1 LPCGII
7 GITRREKMDK
17 EKRRLGYQ
25 EGVISSVLN
34 TVLFGLKFWV
44 GMAVGSVAMIAD
56 AWHTLSDTLTS
67 LVVILGFW
75 ISSKPGDEEH
85 PFGHGRA
92 ELIASVIIGTLLGVV
107 GLNFLK
113 ESWNQLRDHQS
124 AEYSAISIIA
134 FGISVVAKEAL
145 ARYSI
150 WAGKKVKAQSLLA
163 DGWHHRSDALA
174 SALIIV
180 GALFGARFW
189 WIDGILGLGVS
200 ALILYAAAD
209 IIRGAVNTLMGEKPD
224 AELVDKVKSIVD
236 SALPGNSKLHH
247 IHVHTYGDQKEMTL
261 HIRLPGQMSLIDAH
275 SVTFAIEDR
284 IRKELNIEATI
295 HPEPERRS

>member
-1 LPCGII
+1 
-7 GITRREKMDK
+7 MDK
-17 EKRRLGYQ
+17 EKRNLGFR

-44 GMAVGSVAMIAD
+44 GTAVGSVAMIAD

-107 GLNFLK
+107 GVNFLK
-113 ESWNQLRDHQS
+113 ESWNQLRDHQ
-124 AEYSAISIIA
+124 AVEYSMISIIV
-134 FGISVVAKEAL
+134 FSISVIAKEAL

-180 GALFGARFW
+180 GAILGNRLW
-189 WIDGILGLGVS
+189 WIDGVLGIGVS
-200 ALILYAAAD
+200 LLILYAAAEVM
-209 IIRGAVNTLMGEKPD
+209 RAAVNTLMGEKPD
-224 AELVDKVKSIVD
+224 AELTEKVRTIVD
-236 SALPGNSKLHH
+236 EALPGTSKLHH
-247 IHVHTYGDQKEMTL
+247 IHLHTYGDQREMTL
-261 HIRLPGQMSLIDAH
+261 HIRLPPKMNLEDAH
-275 SVTFAIEDR
+275 AITFGIEKR
-284 IRKELNIEATI
+284 IREELNIETTI
-295 HPEPERRS
+295 HPEPEHKS

>member
-1 LPCGII
+1 M
-7 GITRREKMDK
+7 EK

-25 EGVISSVLN
+25 EGLISAVMN
-34 TVLFGLKFWV
+34 TLLFGLKFWV
-44 GMAVGSVAMIAD
+44 GSAVGSVAMIAD

-67 LVVILGFW
+67 LVVIIGFW
-75 ISSKPGDEEH
+75 ISGKPGDEEH

-107 GLNFLK
+107 GVNFIK
-113 ESWNQLRDHQS
+113 ESWNQLMNHQ
-124 AEYSAISIIA
+124 AVNYSTISIIVFA
-134 FGISVVAKEAL
+134 VSVVAKEAL
-145 ARYSI
+145 ARYSL

-189 WIDGILGLGVS
+189 WIDSILGFGVS

-224 AELVDKVKSIVD
+224 VQLVEQVRTIVEE
-236 SALPGNSKLHH
+236 SLPGTSKLHH
-247 IHVHTYGDQKEMTL
+247 IHLHAYGDQKEMTL
-261 HIRLPGQMSLIDAH
+261 HIRLPPQMSLQEAH
-275 SVTFAIEDR
+275 AITFTIEDR
-284 IRKELNIEATI
+284 IRKELHIETTI
-295 HPEPERRS
+295 HPEPELIS

>member
-1 LPCGII
+1 
-7 GITRREKMDK
+7 MDK
-17 EKRRLGYQ
+17 EKRRLGYR
-25 EGVISSVLN
+25 EGMISSVLN

-44 GMAVGSVAMIAD
+44 GTAVGSVAMIAD

-107 GLNFLK
+107 GVNFLK
-113 ESWNQLRDHQS
+113 ESWNQLRNHQ
-124 AEYSAISIIA
+124 AVEYSAISVVV

-150 WAGKKVKAQSLLA
+150 WAGRKVKAQSLLA

-224 AELVDKVKSIVD
+224 TELVDKVRSIVD
-236 SALPGNSKLHH
+236 GALPGNSKLHH
-247 IHVHTYGDQKEMTL
+247 IHVHTYGDQKEITL

-275 SVTFAIEDR
+275 SITFAIEDR

>member
-1 LPCGII
+1 
-7 GITRREKMDK
+7 MDK
-17 EKRRLGYQ
+17 EKRSLGYR

-44 GMAVGSVAMIAD
+44 GTAVGSVAMIAD

-107 GLNFLK
+107 GVNFLK
-113 ESWNQLRDHQS
+113 VSWNQLRDHQ
-124 AEYSAISIIA
+124 AVEYSMISIIV
-134 FGISVVAKEAL
+134 FGISVIAKEAL

-150 WAGKKVKAQSLLA
+150 WASKKVKAQSLLA

-180 GALFGARFW
+180 GALLGNRLW
-189 WIDGILGLGVS
+189 WIDGVLGIGVS
-200 ALILYAAAD
+200 LLILYAAAEVM
-209 IIRGAVNTLMGEKPD
+209 RAAVNTLMGEKPD
-224 AELVDKVKSIVD
+224 PELTEKVRTIVD
-236 SALPGNSKLHH
+236 EALPGTSKLHH
-247 IHVHTYGDQKEMTL
+247 IHLHTYGDQREMTL
-261 HIRLPGQMSLIDAH
+261 HIRLPPKMNLEDAH
-275 SVTFAIEDR
+275 AITFGIEKR
-284 IRKELNIEATI
+284 IREELNIETTI
-295 HPEPERRS
+295 HPEPEHKS

>member
-1 LPCGII
+1 
-7 GITRREKMDK
+7 MDN
-17 EKRRLGYQ
+17 EKRRLGYK

-34 TVLFGLKFWV
+34 TLLFILKFWA
-44 GMAVGSVAMIAD
+44 GSAVGSIAMIAD

-107 GLNFLK
+107 GVNFIK
-113 ESWNQLRDHQS
+113 ESWKQLVDHQS
-124 AEYSAISIIA
+124 VVYSTFSIIIFA
-134 FGISVVAKEAL
+134 ISVVAKEAL

-180 GALFGARFW
+180 GALFGSRFW
-189 WIDGILGLGVS
+189 WIDGILGMGVS

-224 AELVDKVKSIVD
+224 AELIGKVEAIVN
-236 SALPGNSKLHH
+236 SALPGTSKLHH
-247 IHVHTYGDQKEMTL
+247 IHLHTYGDQKEMTL
-261 HIRLPGQMSLIDAH
+261 HIRLPADMSLHDAH
-275 SVTFAIEDR
+275 AVTFAIEDR
-284 IRKELNIEATI
+284 IRTELNIETTI
-295 HPEPERRS
+295 HPEPER

>member
-1 LPCGII
+1 
-7 GITRREKMDK
+7 MDK
-17 EKRRLGYQ
+17 EKRKLGYR
-25 EGVISSVLN
+25 EGLISSVLN
-34 TVLFGLKFWV
+34 TLLFGLKFWV
-44 GMAVGSVAMIAD
+44 GTAVGSVAMIAD

-75 ISSKPGDEEH
+75 ISSKPKDEEH

-107 GLNFLK
+107 GVNFLK
-113 ESWNQLRDHQS
+113 ESWKQLMNHQ
-124 AEYSAISIIA
+124 AVKYSAISIIVFA
-134 FGISVVAKEAL
+134 VSVVAKEAL

-180 GALFGARFW
+180 GALFGFRFW
-189 WIDGILGLGVS
+189 WIDGILGIGVS

-224 AELVDKVKSIVD
+224 AELVGHVRAIVD
-236 SALPGNSKLHH
+236 SAIPGTSKLHH
-247 IHVHTYGDQKEMTL
+247 IHLHTYGDQKEMTL
-261 HIRLPGQMSLIDAH
+261 HIRLPADMSLREAH
-275 SVTFAIEDR
+275 SITYAIENR

-295 HPEPERRS
+295 HPEPEHKN

>member
-1 LPCGII
+1 
-7 GITRREKMDK
+7 MDA
-17 EKRRLGYQ
+17 EKRRLGYR

-44 GMAVGSVAMIAD
+44 GTAVGSVAMIAD

-75 ISSKPGDEEH
+75 ISSKPKDDEH

-107 GLNFLK
+107 GVNFLK
-113 ESWNQLRDHQS
+113 ESWNQLGEHQ
-124 AEYSAISIIA
+124 AVEYSTISIIV
-134 FGISVVAKEAL
+134 FGISVAGKEAL

-150 WAGKKVKAQSLLA
+150 WAGRKVNAQSLLA

-189 WIDGILGLGVS
+189 WIDGVLGMGVS
-200 ALILYAAAD
+200 ALILYAAVD

-224 AELVDKVKSIVD
+224 AELIDKVRAIVD
-236 SALPGNSKLHH
+236 STLPGSSKLHH
-247 IHVHTYGDQKEMTL
+247 IHLHTYGDQKEMTL
-261 HIRLPGQMSLIDAH
+261 HIRLPAQMSLHDAH
-275 SVTFAIEDR
+275 SITFAIEDR

>member
-1 LPCGII
+1 
-7 GITRREKMDK
+7 MDK
-17 EKRRLGYQ
+17 EKRKLGYR
-25 EGVISSVLN
+25 EGLISSVLN
-34 TVLFGLKFWV
+34 TLLFGMKFWV
-44 GMAVGSVAMIAD
+44 GTAVGSVAMIAD

-75 ISSKPGDEEH
+75 ISSKPKDEEH

-107 GLNFLK
+107 GVNFLK
-113 ESWNQLRDHQS
+113 ESWKQLMNHHVVK
-124 AEYSAISIIA
+124 YSTISIIVFA
-134 FGISVVAKEAL
+134 VSVAAKEAL

-150 WAGKKVKAQSLLA
+150 WAGRKVKAQSLLA

-180 GALFGARFW
+180 GALFGSRFW
-189 WIDGILGLGVS
+189 WIDGILGIGVS

-224 AELVDKVKSIVD
+224 AEMIAKVRTIVD
-236 SALPGNSKLHH
+236 SAIPGTSKLHH
-247 IHVHTYGDQKEMTL
+247 IHLHTYGDQKEMTL
-261 HIRLPGQMSLIDAH
+261 HIRLPPTMNLEEAH
-275 SVTFAIEDR
+275 AITFSIEKR
-284 IRKELNIEATI
+284 IREELDIETTI
-295 HPEPERRS
+295 HPEPEHKT

>member
-1 LPCGII
+1 
-7 GITRREKMDK
+7 MDN

-34 TVLFGLKFWV
+34 TLLFILKFWA
-44 GMAVGSVAMIAD
+44 GSAVGSIAMIAD

-107 GLNFLK
+107 GVNFIK
-113 ESWNQLRDHQS
+113 ESWKQLVDHQS
-124 AEYSAISIIA
+124 VVYSTFSIIIFA
-134 FGISVVAKEAL
+134 ISVVAKEAL

-180 GALFGARFW
+180 GALFGSRFW
-189 WIDGILGLGVS
+189 WIDGILGMGVS

-224 AELVDKVKSIVD
+224 AELIGKVEAIVN
-236 SALPGNSKLHH
+236 SALPGTSKLHH
-247 IHVHTYGDQKEMTL
+247 IHLHTYGDQKEMTL
-261 HIRLPGQMSLIDAH
+261 HIRLPADMSLHDAH
-275 SVTFAIEDR
+275 AVTFAIEDR
-284 IRKELNIEATI
+284 IRTELNIETTI
-295 HPEPERRS
+295 HPEPER